1 MAFPK
6 NWEELETEMIARKG
20 YVEQYK
26 DIKPRQEY
34 LNMIIALNGYHW
46 AKRKVFEM
54 KGFEHFDKFKNE
66 RQKRIELQNLMDRV
80 ATEQRLKRFNKARST
95 KWGNSPKK
103 KSKKSM
109 TKKKENEK

>member
-20 YVEQYK
+20 YVMQYK
-26 DIKPRQEY
+26 ETKPTREF
-34 LNMIIALNGYHW
+34 LNMIIAFNGSQW

-103 KSKKSM
+103 KNKKSM
-109 TKKKENEK
+109 TKKKESEK